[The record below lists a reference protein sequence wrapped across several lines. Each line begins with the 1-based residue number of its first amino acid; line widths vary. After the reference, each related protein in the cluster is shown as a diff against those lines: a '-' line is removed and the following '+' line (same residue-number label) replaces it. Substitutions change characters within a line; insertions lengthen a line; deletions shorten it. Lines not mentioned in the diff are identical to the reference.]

1 MQSIKGAD
9 GMQNLKIH
17 ETTYSK
23 IFKLDE
29 GTLVKYS
36 LVKKSAWETL
46 KAKNISFINS
56 PRKILPLTAEEKNK
70 YPSCKSKIV
79 LPFLTEYETLHS
91 EKVTKKFNAEEIIK
105 LIEKIA
111 KLIKYL
117 HKNNICHGDIYS
129 ENIMINKALNINFID
144 LEAMIIDNYISQ
156 ENTYYDKKG
165 TFENKKKL
173 TLINDKL
180 SLFSLLLYYLS
191 NGTFYNQMNDYVE
204 LTNLNLPKYIKQ
216 ELSSYQLKAQEP
228 KTDYYFEDILTE
240 LLKIGYESPK
250 LLERSKK

>member
-1 MQSIKGAD
+1 
-9 GMQNLKIH
+9 MQNLKIH

-23 IFKLDE
+23 IFTLDE
-29 GTLVKYS
+29 GTLMKYS
-36 LVKKSAWETL
+36 FVKKSAWETL

-56 PRKILPLTAEEKNK
+56 PSKILPLTAEEKSQ
-70 YPSCKSKIV
+70 YPSCESKIF

-91 EKVTKKFNAEEIIK
+91 GKITKKFNTEEIIK

-111 KLIKYL
+111 KLIKHL
-117 HKNNICHGDIYS
+117 HRNNICHGDIYS
-129 ENIMINKALNINFID
+129 KNIMINKALTISLID
-144 LEAMIIDNYISQ
+144 LETIIIDNYISKRNNHYNNQ
-156 ENTYYDKKG
+156 SR
-165 TFENKKKL
+165 FENKKKQA
-173 TLINDKL
+173 IIDDKL
-180 SLFSLLLYYLS
+180 SLLSLLLYYLT